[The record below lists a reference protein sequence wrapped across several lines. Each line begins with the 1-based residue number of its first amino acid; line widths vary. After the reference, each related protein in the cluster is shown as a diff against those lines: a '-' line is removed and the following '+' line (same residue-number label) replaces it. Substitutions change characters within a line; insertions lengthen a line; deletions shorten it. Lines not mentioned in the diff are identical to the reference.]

1 MVGKSTTK
9 EMWRRAETLRNEIER
24 HNRLYYVEVA
34 PEISDR
40 AYDDLYKELEAI
52 EAEHPDLVT
61 PDSPTQRVGGE
72 PLAEF
77 ETVEHSVP
85 MLSIDNTYNAGE
97 LRAFDERVR
106 KGLKDDGPPRYV
118 VELKLDGV
126 AMSLRY
132 ERGQYVQAVTRGD
145 GRRGDDVTQN
155 VRTIQSLPMR
165 LAGSPPAQLEV
176 RGEVF
181 MTKKEL
187 ARLNVLREKAGE
199 PPLANPRNTTAG
211 TLKLLDPRQVSQRK
225 LAMYC
230 YDIVSA
236 TDGGAGSHHETLERL
251 KAFGLPVNPHSR
263 VCENIDVVLAACDEW
278 ETKRRGLEYET
289 DGMVVKVDSWAQR
302 ERLGATSKSPRWVIA
317 YKFPA
322 EVARTVLREITVQ
335 VGKTGTLTPVAELE
349 PVRLAGTTVKRASLH
364 NFEEVER
371 KDLREGDTVEVQKAG
386 EIIPQVLRSITEK
399 RPKRAKPFPVPTQCP
414 ECGAAVQKDPEGVY
428 LRCLNLA
435 CPAQVRERIEYFASR
450 GAMDIEG
457 MGPAVVEQLVAKGL
471 VRDPSDLYALTVEQV
486 AELDRMGEKSA
497 ANLGASIESS
507 KSRTLARLLNGLGIR
522 HVGAHISEVLAGHF
536 GNIDAIMAATLEQL
550 VEVHEIGEAVAKS
563 VVDFFGTPENKALVK
578 RLKGHGVTVT
588 EERVNAAAGD
598 HPFAGKTFVVTG
610 TLERYSRDEI
620 HELIKRLG
628 GRAAASVSKNTDF
641 LVAGEK
647 AGSKRAKAE
656 ELGVRVLSED
666 EFESLAKERA

>member
-1 MVGKSTTK
+1 MAGKNITK
-9 EMWRRAETLRNEIER
+9 DLRRQVEALRGEIER
-24 HNRLYYVEVA
+24 HNRLYYVEA
-34 PEISDR
+34 AQEISDR
-40 AYDDLYKELEAI
+40 EYDALYKELGAI
-52 EAEHPDLVT
+52 EEEHPELVT

-72 PLAEF
+72 PLEGF

-85 MLSIDNTYNAGE
+85 MLSIDNVYTEAK
-97 LRAFDERVR
+97 LRAFDERMR
-106 KGLKDDGPPRYV
+106 KDLKDDGPPHYV

-132 ERGQYVQAVTRGD
+132 ENGQYVQAVTRGD

-155 VRTIQSLPMR
+155 VKTIHSLPMR
-165 LAGSPPAQLEV
+165 LTGSPPTKLEV

-187 ARLNVLREKAGE
+187 VRLNTLREKAGE

-211 TLKLLDPRQVSQRK
+211 TLKSLDPGQVSQRK
-225 LAMYC
+225 MAIYC
-230 YDIVSA
+230 YEVVTTEA
-236 TDGGAGSHHETLERL
+236 ERFGAHHETLNRL
-251 KAFGLPVNPHSR
+251 KSFGLPVNPHSHL
-263 VCENIDVVLAACDEW
+263 CQNIDEVLAACNEW
-278 ETKRRGLEYET
+278 ETKRHGLEYET

-317 YKFPA
+317 YKFPP

-335 VGKTGTLTPVAELE
+335 VGKSGTLTPVAELE

-364 NFEEVER
+364 NFKELER
-371 KDLREGDTVEVQKAG
+371 KDLRRGDTVEVQKAG
-386 EIIPQVLRSITEK
+386 EIIPQVLRSIPEK
-399 RPKRAKPFPVPTQCP
+399 RPKDAERFPIPTRCP
-414 ECGAAVQKDPEGVY
+414 ECGAAVQKDPKGIY

-450 GAMDIEG
+450 GAMDIED
-457 MGPAVVEQLVAKGL
+457 MGPTVVEQLVAKGL
-471 VRDPSDLYALTVEQV
+471 VRDPSDLYALTAEQL
-486 AELDRMGEKSA
+486 ADLERMGEKSA
-497 ANLGASIESS
+497 ANLVAAIKSS

-522 HVGAHISEVLAGHF
+522 HIGAHISEVLAAHF
-536 GNIDAIMAATLEQL
+536 GSIDAIMAATPEQL
-550 VEVHEIGEAVAKS
+550 VEVPRIGEPLAKS
-563 VVDFFGTPENKALVK
+563 VVDFFGTPENVALVE

-588 EERVNAAAGD
+588 EERVDEEAGN

-620 HELIKRLG
+620 HDLIKRLG
-628 GRAAASVSKNTDF
+628 GRAASSVSKNTDF

-647 AGSKRAKAE
+647 AGSKRTKAE
-656 ELGVRVLSED
+656 ALGVRVLSED
-666 EFESLAKERA
+666 EFDSLAKERA